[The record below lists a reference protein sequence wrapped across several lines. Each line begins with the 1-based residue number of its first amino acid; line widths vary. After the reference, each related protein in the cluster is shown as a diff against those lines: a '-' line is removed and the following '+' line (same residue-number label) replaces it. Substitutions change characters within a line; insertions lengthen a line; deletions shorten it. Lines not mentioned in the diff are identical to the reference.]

1 MQKNHLDSSTQPPK
15 KSQNLSGRVSDK
27 FTSDFCFLQTWHK
40 YAQINLFIS
49 TNKNYVPLSCSVFHG
64 HHQGQRDCSYL
75 RADMDGWLPLPSE
88 SHCHTTVEY
97 CRAPIPATNVLLL
110 SIQQQCGMLHHTIL
124 TSNNVI
130 RPSQCH
136 YIPYNL
142 ILKPYHTIAL
152 RKPALPFTLCL
163 FSNWIH
169 FSTSPPHCPE

>member
-40 YAQINLFIS
+40 YARINLFIS
-49 TNKNYVPLSCSVFHG
+49 TNKNDVPLSCSVFHG

-97 CRAPIPATNVLLL
+97 CRAPIPATIVPLPSYTIAMWYATPYYTDQQHYML
-110 SIQQQCGMLHHTIL
+110 SDHTSAI
-124 TSNNVI
+124 
-130 RPSQCH
+130 
-136 YIPYNL
+136 
-142 ILKPYHTIAL
+142 PYHTI
-152 RKPALPFTLCL
+152 PY
-163 FSNWIH
+163 
-169 FSTSPPHCPE
+169 